1 LLNFFDTLVS
11 LKDDKMP
18 QIRINFCKL
27 ASNFMTEFLTDEDLN
42 EKIQLNTIFDSLKV
56 DLDTNVS
63 EAAFDA
69 D

>member
-1 LLNFFDTLVS
+1 
-11 LKDDKMP
+11 
-18 QIRINFCKL
+18 
-27 ASNFMTEFLTDEDLN
+27 MTEFLTDEDLN